1 MNRTTKL
8 LAITTVLC
16 ATAGCVLF
24 SPRSPY
30 DNVTPYRSPY
40 AMELE
45 NANRPRPAAL
55 PAAAPVLTD
64 QTSGEKP
71 EIPLR
76 RPLPTPAPSTSDPQ
90 VTAPPASE
98 IIEGARNSATQHPSE
113 KHFINAV
120 QVYDFV
126 PGAVYEVIT
135 APGFVTMLY
144 LRPGEEL
151 KHLAAGDTSRWLIDT
166 VAAGDAD
173 SRVNGLSSD
182 DHVSV
187 AGRVSV
193 LIKPRFPLLQTNLVI
208 ATNER
213 IYLIDLRS
221 QEQTYHSAV
230 EWTYPSSPTVIH
242 AESVSRE
249 RQPTARKNGVR
260 NYLYSLKAPRGG
272 LPPWAPQAVYDDGH
286 RVYVEFDPS
295 IDDHERP
302 PLYLLD
308 PDGMARMV
316 NYRTESNYY
325 VVDRLFD
332 RAALRIGSQR
342 VVIER
347 VRPRPN
353 AYKQYPRINY
363 TRK

>member
-1 MNRTTKL
+1 MNRTTKVL
-8 LAITTVLC
+8 PITAVLC
-16 ATAGCVLF
+16 TTTGCAFF
-24 SPRSPY
+24 SSSPY
-30 DNVTPYRSPY
+30 DNVVSYKSPY
-40 AMELE
+40 AMELA
-45 NANRPRPAAL
+45 NANRPRPAA
-55 PAAAPVLTD
+55 PATTPPILTD
-64 QTSGEKP
+64 RSTGERP
-71 EIPLR
+71 EMPLR
-76 RPLPTPAPSTSDPQ
+76 RPLPPATPSTSDPRA
-90 VTAPPASE
+90 TAPPASE
-98 IIEGARNSATQHPSE
+98 IIEDVRSNATQHPSE

-120 QVYDFV
+120 QVYDFL

-144 LRPGEEL
+144 LRPGEAL

-166 VAAGDAD
+166 VAAGDVDIRVDDFSSSAKEP
-173 SRVNGLSSD
+173 VNGR
-182 DHVSV
+182 V
-187 AGRVSV
+187 AILV
-193 LIKPRFPLLQTNLVI
+193 KPRFPLLQTNLVI

-213 IYLIDLRS
+213 IYLVDLKS
-221 QEQTYHSAV
+221 QEEAYHSAV
-230 EWTYPSSPTVIH
+230 EWTYPISPTVFH
-242 AESVSRE
+242 AENNSRKT
-249 RQPTARKNGVR
+249 QPMARDNGVR

-295 IDDHERP
+295 IQDHERP

-332 RAALRIGSQR
+332 RAALRIGSER

-353 AYKQYPRINY
+353 AYKQYPRVNY